1 MFAIDTNLLVY
12 AHNTDSEFH
21 KQAAAFVTQVIN
33 ERDHKGR
40 HTICLPTQ
48 VLSEFVHVITWQ
60 RVEKPLSITE
70 AIRVIQD
77 YRDVG
82 IPIIHQRETQIQTFL
97 KLLES
102 GTTRKKVFDMVLT
115 ATLKDNGISG
125 LYTVNVA
132 DFKTFD
138 FLEAINPLQPMS
150 NQVDVSNTHT
160 ESDKSDH
167 P

>member
-21 KQAAAFVTQVIN
+21 KQAAAFVTKVVN
-33 ERDHKGR
+33 ERDHKGQ

-48 VLSEFVHVITWQ
+48 VLSEFVHVVTWQ
-60 RVEKPLSITE
+60 RVEKPLSIIE
-70 AIRVIQD
+70 AIRVVQD

-97 KLLES
+97 ELLAS
-102 GTTRKKVFDMVLT
+102 GTTRRKVFDMVLA

-125 LYTVNVA
+125 LYTVNVG

-138 FLEAINPLQPMS
+138 FLQAVNPLQPRS
-150 NQVDVSNTHT
+150 NQADVSDADS
-160 ESDKSDH
+160 ESDETLH
-167 P
+167 

>member
-12 AHNTDSEFH
+12 AHNTDSKFH
-21 KQAAAFVTQVIN
+21 KQSAAFVTQVIN
-33 ERDHKGR
+33 ERDQKGQYK
-40 HTICLPTQ
+40 ICLPTQ

-70 AIRVIQD
+70 AVRVVRD
-77 YRDVG
+77 YRDRG

-97 KLLES
+97 ELLES
-102 GTTRKKVFDMVLT
+102 STTRKKVFDIVLA

-125 LYTVNVA
+125 LYTVNVD

-138 FLEAINPLQPMS
+138 FLEAINPLQPLS
-150 NQVDVSNTHT
+150 NHADVSNADSK
-160 ESDKSDH
+160 E
-167 P
+167 

>member
-21 KQAAAFVTQVIN
+21 KQAATFVTKVIN
-33 ERDHKGR
+33 ERDHKGQ

-48 VLSEFVHVITWQ
+48 VLSEFVHVVTWQ
-60 RVEKPLSITE
+60 RVEKPLSIVE
-70 AIRVIQD
+70 AIRVVRD

-97 KLLES
+97 EILES
-102 GTTRKKVFDMVLT
+102 STTRKKVFDMVLA

-125 LYTVNVA
+125 LYTVNVS

-138 FLEAINPLQPMS
+138 FLEVINPLQSLS
-150 NQVDVSNTHT
+150 NQADL
-160 ESDKSDH
+160 SDTDSENDEE
-167 P
+167 

>member
-12 AHNTDSEFH
+12 AHNTDSKFH
-21 KQAAAFVTQVIN
+21 KQAAAFVSQVTN
-33 ERDHKGR
+33 EHDQKGQHK
-40 HTICLPTQ
+40 ICLPTQ

-70 AIRVIQD
+70 AVRVVRD
-77 YRDVG
+77 YRDMG

-97 KLLES
+97 ELLES
-102 GTTRKKVFDMVLT
+102 STTRKKVFDIVLA

-125 LYTVNVA
+125 LYTVNVD

-138 FLEAINPLQPMS
+138 FLEAINPLQPLS
-150 NQVDVSNTHT
+150 DQADLSSTDS
-160 ESDKSDH
+160 ESDEM
-167 P
+167 